1 LSDSRGAKA
10 DYNLL
15 TGTLDNLC
23 QTFEAIQ
30 QIHLDPQEDLRQ
42 QITLDQAV
50 ARCRGSIEAFL
61 ERTAKY
67 SALKSTNSSKD
78 WKLKLQTGIF
88 KVKWSTLKKG
98 AVDKFQKDLWTQV
111 QAINFLLSTL
121 QLYDLPRAMIEFIKL
136 TSSLD
141 LEITVKRP
149 LLGLNAAK
157 LKSATMLSWPGKPK
171 SSAHKRPF

>member
-1 LSDSRGAKA
+1 MVAPFGFSVGDLIAGIGVLKDAITALSDSRGAKA

-15 TGTLDNLC
+15 TGTLDNLY

-30 QIHLDPQEDLRQ
+30 QIHLHPQEDLQQ

-67 SALKSTNSSKD
+67 SVLKSTNSCRD
-78 WKLKLQTGIF
+78 WKLKLQTGIR

-98 AVDKFQKDLWTQV
+98 AVDKFQKDLERQV
-111 QAINFLLSTL
+111 QAINLLLSTL
-121 QLYDLPRAMIEFIKL
+121 QLYVLYLQRMMECINL
-136 TSSLD
+136 TN
-141 LEITVKRP
+141 P
-149 LLGLNAAK
+149 
-157 LKSATMLSWPGKPK
+157 
-171 SSAHKRPF
+171 